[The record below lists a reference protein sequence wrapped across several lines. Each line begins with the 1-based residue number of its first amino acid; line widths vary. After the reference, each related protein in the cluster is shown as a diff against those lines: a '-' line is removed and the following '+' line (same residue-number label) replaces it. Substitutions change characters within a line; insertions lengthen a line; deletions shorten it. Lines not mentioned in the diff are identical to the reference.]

1 MATKPKDKNKLLQL
15 TAGLLGFGGGYASA
29 EEKEKV
35 TLTDVY
41 KTTKKFGESM
51 EGYLDLEYSYINYLR
66 NRGSDDGSGG
76 TAAGRGS
83 KTIYDLARDKRNRK
97 PRSGDYVPY
106 RRPPKKPL
114 TRAQFLKNRRMR
126 LTNAMLMN
134 KHGLTRNQIKVYRN
148 LRSQNIS
155 VTEALRKAKASP
167 KGANILLRQWHKVA
181 DNIPNRPLWMT
192 KHAKWRT
199 NLANTAKKLNPV
211 KKAPQFLKR
220 LNPKNLNAGAL
231 LNKIPKPI
239 RAGGGHFLQ
248 AGLAFLDFQ
257 HKTNVEG
264 KTNLRAGIETG
275 VTTACNTV
283 GFMAAA
289 NATLP
294 VSGPLMGAPELL
306 TTTAGALMWLGAGIM
321 GAMACDKTGEVIIDK
336 AYDGGGY
343 KDGYGPTNK
352 NRIGSVI
359 GGGSGGAVITSP
371 TRGMLGGIKALVGEA
386 QEAEVILPMSKI
398 GDAISAVYREGAS
411 VMVGASIAFLGPLRG
426 SSAAASLMA
435 EARAL
440 QSIVGTSEDT
450 SGIARMKMP
459 EIKTIE
465 VVASNTETNNVAQ
478 GGFAENI
485 KARAS
490 EFIQDISGQST
501 PSSASWGNPLEGGVI
516 GHTVGQRFGGPR
528 ESYPGGHK
536 GLDLVEKK
544 PYGSDPEIPVKAMRG
559 GVVVAPLDLPNP
571 AYTENVRIDHGN
583 GVVATYMHIHSGVNP
598 GQEIKKGQRIGKLK
612 NLEGVVD
619 YTGRVNTIGDTH
631 LHLEVE
637 KDGVLVDPLPYL
649 KGQRNE
655 KGAVTVSPVSGVSRM
670 LTGTVDK
677 IMNNLTN
684 FDRFDSDKQHVDPS
698 DPPQNRNVVNNTP
711 VSQLTKNGSALS
723 QSMQQPQIIPIPQT
737 ITRTMV
743 EKVYVTKDRTLV
755 ISDQGKGVLVS

>member
-1 MATKPKDKNKLLQL
+1 MATKPKDKNKLLEI
-15 TAGLLGFGGGYASA
+15 TAGLLGFGGGYAGA
-29 EEKEKV
+29 DEKAKV
-35 TLTDVY
+35 KLPDVF

-51 EGYLDLEYSYINYLR
+51 EDYLDLEYDYINYLR
-66 NRGSDDGSGG
+66 SRGSDDGSGG

-83 KTIYDLARDKRNRK
+83 KTIYDLARDKKQRK
-97 PRSGDYVPY
+97 PRSGDWTRWRKPP
-106 RRPPKKPL
+106 RRPL
-114 TRAQFLKNRRMR
+114 TRAEFLKHRRMR
-126 LTNAMLMN
+126 LTNRMLMN
-134 KHGLTRNQIKVYRN
+134 KHGLSRNQINFYRA
-148 LRSQNIS
+148 LRSQNVP
-155 VTEALRKAKASP
+155 VTEALRRAKLSP
-167 KGANILLRQWHKVA
+167 AGNPFLRGWHKIV

-199 NLANTAKKLNPV
+199 NLANFGKKLNPF
-211 KKAPQFLKR
+211 KKAPQIIKK
-220 LNPKNLNAGAL
+220 LNLATINAGGL

-239 RAGGGHFLQ
+239 RASSSQLISV
-248 AGLAFLDFQ
+248 ALAFLDYQ
-257 HKTNVEG
+257 HKTGTEG
-264 KTNLRAGIETG
+264 KKWHRAGIESG
-275 VTTACNTV
+275 VTAACHSV

-306 TTTAGALMWLGAGIM
+306 TSAAGALLWFGAGVLGAWT
-321 GAMACDKTGEVIIDK
+321 CDKTGEAVIDK
-336 AYDGGGY
+336 AYGDKGY
-343 KDGYGPTNK
+343 KEGYGPTEK
-352 NRIGSVI
+352 NRIGSVV

-459 EIKTIE
+459 ELKTIE
-465 VVASNTETNNVAQ
+465 VTASNTETNNVAQ
-478 GGFAENI
+478 GGFADNI

-490 EFIQDISGQST
+490 EFIQDITGQST

-612 NLEGVVD
+612 NLEGIVD

-655 KGAVTVSPVSGVSRM
+655 KAEVNVSPVSGVSRM

-723 QSMQQPQIIPIPQT
+723 QSMQQPLIVPIPQT
-737 ITRTMV
+737 VTKTMV